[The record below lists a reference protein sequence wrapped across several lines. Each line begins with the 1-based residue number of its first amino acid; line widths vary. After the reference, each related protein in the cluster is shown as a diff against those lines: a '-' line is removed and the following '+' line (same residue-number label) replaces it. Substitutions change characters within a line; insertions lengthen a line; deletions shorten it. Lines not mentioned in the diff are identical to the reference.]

1 MKILALNPPF
11 LPKFSRESRSPAVTK
26 SGTLYYPMWLC
37 YAVGRLEKAGHEV
50 CLVDAPASGLSAAD
64 VAEIARAFRPDMAV
78 LDTSTPSIYNDIS
91 VGEALKRELPELFVA
106 LVGVHVS
113 ALPVETLSLSPN
125 IDAVAFGE
133 YDETITELADKLSVI
148 KTNQAVDVNTE
159 NQAAIKNDTRV
170 INNENGGADNAEA
183 ENHTESSGGNHTGSI
198 DNTPIDNHTDPI
210 DNAPVDNHINP
221 IDDTLAAIRGIAFR
235 DSTGAIW
242 KNEARPFIEDL
253 DALPFVSDVYQRHLD
268 INPYFYGHSR
278 HPIVVIVTGRGCPF
292 HCTFCVVP
300 QTLQGHRY
308 RKRSIESIV
317 QEFLFIRDNFP
328 NVREIM
334 IEDDT
339 LTADRK
345 RCRDLSEALIATGG
359 HRIPWSANSRAD
371 VNYETMRLMRK
382 AGCRLLCVG
391 FESGEQAIL
400 DNIQKSITIE
410 KLVDF
415 TRDAKRA
422 GILVHGCF
430 MVGNRGETRQTLQKT
445 LEFAKE
451 LSPDTAQFYPIMVY
465 PGTTDYAHFT
475 EKGWIVSDNFR
486 NWLTPEGLHSSV
498 VSNPDLTYEE
508 LVAFCDRARRAF
520 YLRPSYMLAKLR
532 QMIAYPGE
540 AKRIIK
546 AAFTFMR
553 YLLSPTIK
561 KRGK

>member
-50 CLVDAPASGLSAAD
+50 RLIDAPAAGLSAED
-64 VAEIARAFRPDMAV
+64 VMEAARAFQPDMAV
-78 LDTSTPSIYNDIS
+78 LGTSTPSIYNDIS
-91 VGEALKRELPELFVA
+91 VGEALKRELPELFIA

-113 ALPVETLSLSPN
+113 ALPAETLSLSPHIN
-125 IDAVAFGE
+125 AVAIGE
-133 YDETITELADKLSVI
+133 YDETITELADKLSAA
-148 KTNQAVDVNTE
+148 KTDSSVN
-159 NQAAIKNDTRV
+159 
-170 INNENGGADNAEA
+170 
-183 ENHTESSGGNHTGSI
+183 
-198 DNTPIDNHTDPI
+198 
-210 DNAPVDNHINP
+210 
-221 IDDTLAAIRGIAFR
+221 IDDTLADIRGIAFR
-235 DSTGAIW
+235 DSTGALK
-242 KNEARPFIEDL
+242 KNEARPFIDDL
-253 DALPFVSDVYQRHLD
+253 DNIPFVSEVYHRHLD

-292 HCTFCVVP
+292 NCTFCVLP
-300 QTLQGHRY
+300 QAMHGHRY
-308 RKRSIESIV
+308 RKRSITSVV

-328 NVREIM
+328 GVKEIM

-345 RCRDLSEALIATGG
+345 RCRELAEALIATGG

-371 VNYETMRLMRK
+371 VDYETMCLMRK
-382 AGCRLLCVG
+382 AGCRLFCVG

-400 DNIQKSITIE
+400 DNIEKSITIE
-410 KLVDF
+410 KITNF

-430 MVGNRGETRQTLQKT
+430 MVGNRGETRDTLQKT
-445 LEFAKE
+445 LDFAKK
-451 LSPDTAQFYPIMVY
+451 LSPDTAQFYPIMAY
-465 PGTTDYAHFT
+465 PGTSDFAHFR
-475 EKGWIVSDNFR
+475 EKGWIVSDDFR

-508 LVAFCDRARRAF
+508 LVAFCARARKEF
-520 YLRPSYMLAKLR
+520 YLRPSYILAKLR
-532 QMIAYPGE
+532 QMIAYPQE

-546 AAFTFMR
+546 AAFTFIR
-553 YLLSPTIK
+553 YLLYPTIEK
-561 KRGK
+561 KGI

>member
-50 CLVDAPASGLSAAD
+50 RLVDAPASGLSVAD
-64 VAEIARAFRPDMAV
+64 VSAIARAFKPDMAV

-91 VGEALKRELPELFVA
+91 VGEALKRELPELFVT

-133 YDETITELADKLSVI
+133 YDETITELADKLS
-148 KTNQAVDVNTE
+148 N
-159 NQAAIKNDTRV
+159 IKN
-170 INNENGGADNAEA
+170 
-183 ENHTESSGGNHTGSI
+183 
-198 DNTPIDNHTDPI
+198 
-210 DNAPVDNHINP
+210 
-221 IDDTLAAIRGIAFR
+221 DDTLAAIRGIAFR
-235 DSTGAIW
+235 DSNGAIW
-242 KNEARPFIEDL
+242 KNDARPFIEDL
-253 DALPFVSDVYQRHLD
+253 DSLPFVSDVYQRHLD

-292 HCTFCVVP
+292 NCTFCVVP

-345 RCRDLSEALIATGG
+345 RCRELSEALIATGG

-371 VNYETMRLMRK
+371 VDYDTMRLMRR
-382 AGCRLLCVG
+382 AGCRLFCVG

-430 MVGNRGETRQTLQKT
+430 MVGNRGETRETLQKT
-445 LEFAKE
+445 LDFAKE
-451 LSPDTAQFYPIMVY
+451 LTPDTAQFYPIMVY
-465 PGTTDYAHFT
+465 PGTSDYAHFT

-508 LVAFCDRARRAF
+508 LVEFCDRARREF
-520 YLRPSYMLAKLR
+520 YLRPSYMLAKFR

-553 YLLSPTIK
+553 YLLHPTIK
-561 KRGK
+561 KKGK